1 MDLIEEWMSEVTD
14 QSDLCNINSGCHS
27 LPTAALVHVSSQML
41 LNSLGTQNSSTLH
54 SICVKWP
61 FKSMS
66 VLGFWTMDT
75 GEYGSTKLSVS
86 RNYDLRLTAKRV
98 QIHSAVEM

>member
-1 MDLIEEWMSEVTD
+1 MSEVTD
-14 QSDLCNINSGCHS
+14 QSDLCNINSGCPS

-41 LNSLGTQNSSTLH
+41 LYSGTQNSSGNTES
-54 SICVKWP
+54 SICVKLP

-66 VLGFWTMDT
+66 VLGFWNMDT
-75 GEYGSTKLSVS
+75 WEYESTKLSVS
-86 RNYDLRLTAKRV
+86 RNYDLRLTAKRI